1 MIQLPLDFKQR
12 MQAQLGAVNFA
23 LFEESLNA
31 PTPVSI
37 RLNPTKLKKEL
48 PLEKVAWAE
57 QGYYLKERPLF
68 VADPL
73 WHAGAY
79 YVQEASSMALEQ
91 AFKKIKELN
100 NGQLSLLDL
109 CAAPGGKSTHIASL
123 LNENDVLVSNEVI
136 RTRVPVLNENLTK
149 WGFPNIIITNSDSKD
164 FEHCGEVFDVIV
176 VDAPCSGEGLFR
188 KDENAVNEWST
199 ANAEMCSLRQK
210 RIVDQIINCLKPG
223 GFIIYSTCTYNPN
236 ENELQVKNL
245 CEQGFEPIAFTFNGQ
260 TAAQHQCYPHQIKG
274 EGFFISLL
282 QKTGTSKAEE
292 PSKNTNPL
300 KRIKDS
306 SAYQT
311 FIKADNNFILFRD
324 HVVAL
329 NDRVFEFLEQLQ
341 NHLTIYSVGTRVCE
355 KNDKLIL
362 PSDHLPFSWLCNT
375 DAFEIKSLEMQEA
388 ISYLGKNAIPHQ
400 SKNKGYVCLQ
410 FEGINLGLGKLAG
423 NRINNLYPNEWRL
436 RRSIQASEWFTIGQL
451 G

>member
-1 MIQLPLDFKQR
+1 MIQLPPDFKQR

-48 PLEKVAWAE
+48 PIEKVAWAE

-164 FEHCGEVFDVIV
+164 FENCGEVFDVIV

-210 RIVDQIINCLKPG
+210 RIVDQIIHCLKPG

-236 ENELQVKNL
+236 ENEHQVKNL
-245 CEQGFEPIAFTFNGQ
+245 CEQGFEPIAFTLNGQ
-260 TAAQHQCYPHQIKG
+260 IAAQHQCYPHQIKG

-329 NDRVFEFLEQLQ
+329 SDRVFDLLEQLQ
-341 NHLTIYSVGTRVCE
+341 NHLNIYSVGTRVCE
-355 KNDKLIL
+355 KNEKLVL

-410 FEGINLGLGKLAG
+410 FQGINLGLGKLAG
-423 NRINNLYPNEWRL
+423 NRINNLFPNEWRL
-436 RRSIQASEWFTIGQL
+436 RRSIQPSEWFTISQL

>member
-1 MIQLPLDFKQR
+1 MIQLPHDFKQR
-12 MQAQLGAVNFA
+12 MQQQLGPQAYA
-23 LFEESLNA
+23 DFEASLNA
-31 PTPVSI
+31 ATPVSI
-37 RLNPTKLKKEL
+37 RLNPVKLKKEL
-48 PLEKVAWAE
+48 ALERVAWTE

-91 AFKKIKELN
+91 AFKKIRELN
-100 NGQLSLLDL
+100 NSQLSLLDL

-136 RTRVPVLNENLTK
+136 RTRVPILNENLTK

-210 RIVDQIINCLKPG
+210 RIVDQIIHCLKPG

-245 CEQGFEPIAFTFNGQ
+245 CEQGFEPIQFNFNGQ
-260 TAAQHQCYPHQIKG
+260 MAAQHQCYPHQIKG
-274 EGFFISLL
+274 EGFFIALL
-282 QKTGTSKAEE
+282 QKTGAAKTEE
-292 PSKNTNPL
+292 ATKKTLPL
-300 KRIKDS
+300 KRMKDTGT
-306 SAYQT
+306 YQS
-311 FIKADNNFILFRD
+311 FIKTEHNFIMFRD
-324 HVVAL
+324 HIVAL
-329 NDRVFEFLEQLQ
+329 NDAVFELMEQIQ
-341 NHLTIYSVGTRVCE
+341 NHLNIYSVGTRVCE
-355 KNDKLIL
+355 KNEKLVL
-362 PSDHLPFSWLCNT
+362 PSDHLPFSWLCNA

-410 FEGINLGLGKLAG
+410 FEGVNLGLGKLAG
-423 NRINNLYPNEWRL
+423 NRINNLFPNEWRL
-436 RRSIQASEWFTIGQL
+436 RRTIQASEWFTIGQL

>member
-1 MIQLPLDFKQR
+1 MVQLPPDFKQR
-12 MQAQLGAVNFA
+12 MQAQLGDAEFA

-31 PTPVSI
+31 ATPVSI
-37 RLNPTKLKKEL
+37 RLNPIKLKKEL
-48 PLEKVAWAE
+48 ALEKVTWTE

-210 RIVDQIINCLKPG
+210 RIVDQIIHCLKPG

-236 ENELQVKNL
+236 ENELQIKNL
-245 CEQGFEPIAFTFNGQ
+245 CEQGFVPLAFNFNGQ
-260 TAAQHQCYPHQIKG
+260 VAAQHQCYPHQIKG

-282 QKTGTSKAEE
+282 QKTGATKTEE
-292 PSKNTNPL
+292 ANKKTVPL
-300 KRIKDS
+300 KRIKDTGT
-306 SAYQT
+306 YQS
-311 FIKADNNFILFRD
+311 FIKTESNFIVFRD
-324 HVVAL
+324 HIVAL
-329 NDRVFEFLEQLQ
+329 NDAVFELMEQLQ
-341 NHLTIYSVGTRVCE
+341 NHLNIYSVGTRVCE
-355 KNDKLIL
+355 KNEKLVL

-375 DAFEIKSLEMQEA
+375 DAFEIKSLEMREA

-410 FEGINLGLGKLAG
+410 FEGINIGLGKLAG

>member
-260 TAAQHQCYPHQIKG
+260 TAAQHQCYQHIPP
-274 EGFFISLL
+274 FFMAIILPFVLPRISIPPPRMDPPLAFFTTGSF
-282 QKTGTSKAEE
+282 TGTESVYILAFACFGLA
-292 PSKNTNPL
+292 TG
-300 KRIKDS
+300 S
-306 SAYQT
+306 STGVASGY
-311 FIKADNNFILFRD
+311 FI
-324 HVVAL
+324 
-329 NDRVFEFLEQLQ
+329 
-341 NHLTIYSVGTRVCE
+341 
-355 KNDKLIL
+355 
-362 PSDHLPFSWLCNT
+362 
-375 DAFEIKSLEMQEA
+375 
-388 ISYLGKNAIPHQ
+388 
-400 SKNKGYVCLQ
+400 
-410 FEGINLGLGKLAG
+410 
-423 NRINNLYPNEWRL
+423 
-436 RRSIQASEWFTIGQL
+436 
-451 G
+451 

>member
-164 FEHCGEVFDVIV
+164 FENCGEVFDVIV
-176 VDAPCSGEGLFR
+176 VDAPCSGEGL
-188 KDENAVNEWST
+188 
-199 ANAEMCSLRQK
+199 
-210 RIVDQIINCLKPG
+210 
-223 GFIIYSTCTYNPN
+223 
-236 ENELQVKNL
+236 
-245 CEQGFEPIAFTFNGQ
+245 
-260 TAAQHQCYPHQIKG
+260 
-274 EGFFISLL
+274 
-282 QKTGTSKAEE
+282 
-292 PSKNTNPL
+292 
-300 KRIKDS
+300 
-306 SAYQT
+306 
-311 FIKADNNFILFRD
+311 
-324 HVVAL
+324 
-329 NDRVFEFLEQLQ
+329 
-341 NHLTIYSVGTRVCE
+341 
-355 KNDKLIL
+355 
-362 PSDHLPFSWLCNT
+362 
-375 DAFEIKSLEMQEA
+375 
-388 ISYLGKNAIPHQ
+388 
-400 SKNKGYVCLQ
+400 
-410 FEGINLGLGKLAG
+410 
-423 NRINNLYPNEWRL
+423 
-436 RRSIQASEWFTIGQL
+436 
-451 G
+451 